1 MTRLPS
7 WIGGAC
13 RGGNVALDIGAL
25 DVRHRFGNT
34 VAIMVSRRAAYDYID
49 AESRFTTVAGANI
62 HYQRAGSGPPVLL
75 LHGSGSSLHQFDE
88 VAALM
93 SSSFDVIRLD
103 LPGFGLTG
111 PRADRDYRI
120 GTYTQTVAGFL
131 DRLDVV
137 STSIVGNSLGGNI
150 AWNFA
155 LDYPRRVQRLVLVN
169 ATGYPGKSLPLGLRL
184 ARNPVTRP
192 LVRRLVTRSA
202 TERNLR
208 SAVGPAAASI
218 VDEAMVDRVHAMLTR
233 EGNQQAFID
242 FANTEQADRTGD
254 IRRIAVPTLVLRS
267 ADMDAQY
274 FARDIAGSREAVYLG
289 GGHLLPEEAPNWVAN
304 EVSHFLATQPRTE
317 AADTEDRS

>member
-1 MTRLPS
+1 MKKA
-7 WIGGAC
+7 GAKC
-13 RGGNVALDIGAL
+13 AHLDEP
-25 DVRHRFGNT
+25 HCFGNT
-34 VAIMVSRRAAYDYID
+34 VAIMMSRRAAYDYID
-49 AESRFTTVAGANI
+49 AESRFTTVGGANI
-62 HYQRAGSGPPVLL
+62 HYKRAGSGPPVLL
-75 LHGSGSSLHQFDE
+75 LHGSGSSLHHFDK

-111 PRADRDYRI
+111 PRADRNYRI
-120 GTYTQTVAGFL
+120 ATYTRTVAVFL
-131 DRLDVV
+131 DRLGVV

-184 ARNPVTRP
+184 ARNPVTRT
-192 LVRRLVTRSA
+192 LVRRLLTRSA

-242 FANTEQADRTGD
+242 FANTDQPDRTGD
-254 IRRIAVPTLVLRS
+254 IWRIAVPTLVLRS